1 MQEQRLASIHTLGR
15 SREPPVS
22 KTYQDEQR
30 AGFRLVWLLRH
41 RPKRFPSR
49 LWVDIYVREQ
59 QPCPEDEDDEYE
71 NDGLLC
77 ALRRRTGFRLR

>member
-1 MQEQRLASIHTLGR
+1 MREQRLASIHTLGR

-30 AGFRLVWLLRH
+30 AGFRLVWLFRH
-41 RPKRFPSR
+41 RPKRLPSR

-59 QPCPEDEDDEYE
+59 HHVPEDEDEYE

-77 ALRRRTGFRLR
+77 ALRRRTGFRLW